1 MFVVQDT
8 FKLHGVLGVPVLSLH
23 ITAYHHYNNICF
35 ILTAEIGNKPGTFWV
50 LILDAN
56 NQTIREGHPSSEVDG

>member
-35 ILTAEIGNKPGTFWV
+35 ILTAEIGNKPGTF
-50 LILDAN
+50 
-56 NQTIREGHPSSEVDG
+56 